1 MPLTAPPPAPPL
13 ISVCMPVYNA
23 ERYVAEAVESILGQT
38 FGDFEL
44 LIEDNS
50 TDSTTAILERAMRAR
65 PAHPR
70 GYPAQARPGGRPQR
84 PDRPGAGEFLA
95 RMDADDIAMP
105 DRFARQVAYLRGHPE
120 CVLVGSRVWEADAEG
135 DPLGEYPTLPDHE
148 EIDAFHFRMRGP
160 ALIHPSIMMRRD
172 AVLAVGKY
180 RGSQIEDVN
189 LYLRLAER
197 GRLARLPEFL
207 LKYRIHADNA
217 SRSDDARMRS
227 YQLLCEILG
236 DAYRRRDLPVDL
248 PPPEAMGFAPADPP
262 CLERDRGWAWRSL
275 TAGHPRTAR
284 KYAAGAGPA
293 PALAPILEADVLRPA
308 GALIP
313 IGPARRPGAEI
324 DARGPEA
331 SGSRRDPIRR
341 ARCDPEDCGR
351 PAAPRGSD
359 GPGRC
364 PRLTDRGG
372 DIARSRARIPKDA
385 QSKSSCVQV
394 HHDAE

>member
-50 TDSTTAILERAMRAR
+50 TDSTTAILERYAARDRRIHVDIRPRRGLVAALNDLIDRAR
-65 PAHPR
+65 
-70 GYPAQARPGGRPQR
+70 
-84 PDRPGAGEFLA
+84 GEFLA

-135 DPLGEYPTLPDHE
+135 DPLGEYPTLSDHE
-148 EIDAFHFRMRGP
+148 EIDAFHFRMQGP

-180 RGSQIEDVN
+180 RGSQIEDVD

-207 LKYRIHADNA
+207 LKYRIHANNA

-275 TAGHPRTAR
+275 SAGHPRTAR
-284 KYAAGAGPA
+284 KYARR
-293 PALAPILEADVLRPA
+293 VL
-308 GALIP
+308 
-313 IGPARRPGAEI
+313 ARRPLSPQSWKLMYCAL
-324 DARGPEA
+324 RG
-331 SGSRRDPIRR
+331 R
-341 ARCDPEDCGR
+341 
-351 PAAPRGSD
+351 
-359 GPGRC
+359 
-364 PRLTDRGG
+364 
-372 DIARSRARIPKDA
+372 
-385 QSKSSCVQV
+385 
-394 HHDAE
+394 

>member
-1 MPLTAPPPAPPL
+1 MNESPL

-23 ERYVAEAVESILGQT
+23 ERYVAQAVESILGQT
-38 FGDFEL
+38 LGDFEL

-50 TDSTTAILERAMRAR
+50 TDSTTAILERCAARDPRIHLDIRPRRGLVAALNDQIDRAR
-65 PAHPR
+65 
-70 GYPAQARPGGRPQR
+70 
-84 PDRPGAGEFLA
+84 GEFLA

-135 DPLGEYPTLPDHE
+135 DPLGEYPTLSAHE

-180 RGSQIEDVN
+180 RGTQIEDVD

-207 LKYRIHADNA
+207 LAYRIHANNA
-217 SRSDDARMRS
+217 SRSDDAWMRA
-227 YQLLCEILG
+227 YELLCEILG
-236 DAYRRRDLPVDL
+236 DAYRRRNLPVDL

-262 CLERDRGWAWRSL
+262 GLERDRGWAWRSL

-284 KYAAGAGPA
+284 KYARR
-293 PALAPILEADVLRPA
+293 VL
-308 GALIP
+308 
-313 IGPARRPGAEI
+313 ARRPLSPQSWKLMYCAL
-324 DARGPEA
+324 RG
-331 SGSRRDPIRR
+331 R
-341 ARCDPEDCGR
+341 
-351 PAAPRGSD
+351 
-359 GPGRC
+359 
-364 PRLTDRGG
+364 
-372 DIARSRARIPKDA
+372 
-385 QSKSSCVQV
+385 
-394 HHDAE
+394 